1 MRPKLPS
8 SDAHVPPSSIFLLLS
23 SPTWYHH
30 LPSALGLFVA
40 SSSQTSSDLFL
51 MHFESVAVC
60 HLERVRGIRR
70 LHSRAVE
77 QEPHRVEGL
86 ALALAKGRHE
96 LLELGAALD
105 LEEDLVVVVG
115 DLDVE
120 VLGVGGRVLA
130 IAWGL
135 VGIVFGHV
143 FCVVFICARAYLFT
157 DAVSRGW

>member
-1 MRPKLPS
+1 
-8 SDAHVPPSSIFLLLS
+8 
-23 SPTWYHH
+23 
-30 LPSALGLFVA
+30 
-40 SSSQTSSDLFL
+40 

-60 HLERVRGIRR
+60 HLELTRANKQIITLATLYKSEWRREKDRSRSKRRGNKAYRVRGIRR
-70 LHSRAVE
+70 LHSRAVK

-120 VLGVGGRVLA
+120 VLGVGGRGLA

-135 VGIVFGHV
+135 VLVVLGHV
-143 FCVVFICARAYLFT
+143 CCVVLCARAS
-157 DAVSRGW
+157 VSF

>member
-1 MRPKLPS
+1 
-8 SDAHVPPSSIFLLLS
+8 
-23 SPTWYHH
+23 
-30 LPSALGLFVA
+30 
-40 SSSQTSSDLFL
+40 

-120 VLGVGGRVLA
+120 VLGVGGRGLA

-135 VGIVFGHV
+135 VLVVFGHV
-143 FCVVFICARAYLFT
+143 CCVVLECAC
-157 DAVSRGW
+157 VSLWRCGFGRVW